1 MLKLKYKIEDGRAV
15 ILENFRDEHISVYKG
30 ERFNGYSLPKYL
42 WWFHRPLEGD
52 LIPSIYHDKML
63 LDGNNLAHSVFR
75 DKLKEAGFKQ
85 PKRQVMYLAVR
96 LYQSVFYPDIF
107 K

>member
-1 MLKLKYKIEDGRAV
+1 MKLKYEVKGGQAV
-15 ILENFRDEHISVYKG
+15 ILEDFEDEHISVLRGY
-30 ERFNGYSLPKYL
+30 RFNGYSLPRCL

-63 LDGNNLAHSVFR
+63 VDGNKLAHSVFR

-85 PKRQVMYLAVR
+85 PKRQIMYLAVR
-96 LYQSVFYPDIF
+96 IYQSVFYPDIF